1 MARWCGCWR
10 VFRAARGKGI
20 RRHKSQPGY
29 SGWLCT
35 AAGVANNSAWSTQAR
50 LTCMQAHASACVHWV
65 HLGAL
70 GTCVYACGCVH
81 TLRVC
86 SGVSAPLAQTNTERA
101 QTLIL
106 SKTST
111 NFPRHFS
118 RFCSLTLCAQFN
130 HCQFCQFFATHCS
143 GATFLPSHFF
153 PRPLKRLA
161 LAHWL
166 CPNTQPH
173 NASCPCM

>member
-1 MARWCGCWR
+1 M
-10 VFRAARGKGI
+10 
-20 RRHKSQPGY
+20 
-29 SGWLCT
+29 
-35 AAGVANNSAWSTQAR
+35 
-50 LTCMQAHASACVHWV
+50 HASTCVGV
-65 HLGAL
+65 CAL
-70 GTCVYACGCVH
+70 GPLRCIGYLRVCVRCVH